1 MVENR
6 SILRVKRTHSYL
18 VGHALVRSVV
28 SLLVGAVIACSATGE
43 RADAKSTATNRRE
56 SSSGAIASSPTPYH
70 ARALTQSGS
79 ISGRVLIDGDVP
91 RDSTITLAASEAPGV
106 CGASVPDQSLL
117 HSGPTLGNAV
127 VWVTDA
133 RAGRALPV
141 ERRFE
146 IVHEHCLFTTRV
158 ITATVGSTIN
168 VRNEDPVEYR
178 LRAVRDGGGGATN
191 DTLGV
196 FRMSDAGQV
205 VPNDVMAKSP
215 GLVRIDCAQHPWA
228 KAWVAVFD
236 HPYFAV
242 TGTDGAFRIDS
253 LPPGTYHLRVWHERA
268 KAPVEQSVEV
278 KAGSSA
284 TLELKLPLK

>member
-1 MVENR
+1 
-6 SILRVKRTHSYL
+6 L
-18 VGHALVRSVV
+18 
-28 SLLVGAVIACSATGE
+28 
-43 RADAKSTATNRRE
+43 
-56 SSSGAIASSPTPYH
+56 
-70 ARALTQSGS
+70 
-79 ISGRVLIDGDVP
+79 
-91 RDSTITLAASEAPGV
+91 
-106 CGASVPDQSLL
+106 CGTSVPDQSLI
-117 HSGPTLGNAV
+117 HSGPTLGNAL

-133 RAGRALPV
+133 RTGRALPV

-158 ITATVGSTIN
+158 IAATVGSTIN

-178 LRAVRDGGGGATN
+178 LSAVRDATH

-205 VPNDVMAKSP
+205 VPNDVIAKTP
-215 GLVRIDCAQHPWA
+215 GLVRIDCNQHPWA

-253 LPPGTYHLRVWHERA
+253 LPPGTYHVRVWHERA
-268 KAPVEQSVEV
+268 KAPAEESVEV
-278 KAGSSA
+278 KAGA
-284 TLELKLPLK
+284 IAGLEVKLGLK